1 MNKEAKAFAAI
12 SKWNMPP
19 YVYAAQ
25 KYQKFI
31 IESGMNVK
39 NSFMRK
45 KAWDQQ
51 KQDFFKG
58 EIQWGQRENNLK

>member
-1 MNKEAKAFAAI
+1 
-12 SKWNMPP
+12 
-19 YVYAAQ
+19 
-25 KYQKFI
+25 
-31 IESGMNVK
+31 MNVK